1 MKTEIFDGGSQQD
14 IEKAAKIL
22 KSGGLVAIPTETVY
36 GLAADA
42 LNSDAVAKIFKA
54 KGRPM
59 DNPLIVH
66 ISRFEEIYRLVKGVP
81 HKAKELADRY
91 WPGPMTI
98 ILPKSDI
105 IPDEVSAGLPTVA
118 VRMPSHPVA

>member
-118 VRMPSHPVA
+118 VRMP